1 MRKGLWQLDV
11 HGERQ
16 AVDRVLVLG
25 LVLPERAV
33 ALQQLVQHAAEAE
46 PVGARVVRS
55 ALGQHLGR
63 HVAVRAHR
71 GVGLL
76 LAEVAGQ
83 PEVGDADVA
92 VLVEEDVG
100 GLQVSEKISI
110 ISYLYRRYSTFCIC
124 LG

>member
-1 MRKGLWQLDV
+1 M
-11 HGERQ
+11 
-16 AVDRVLVLG
+16 LVLG

-33 ALQQLVQHAAEAE
+33 ALQQLVEHAAEAE
-46 PVGARVVRS
+46 PVGRGVVGR
-55 ALGQHLGR
+55 ALAQHLGR
-63 HVAVRAHR
+63 HVAVGADGR
-71 GVGLL
+71 VGLL

-83 PEVGDADVA
+83 AEVGDADVA